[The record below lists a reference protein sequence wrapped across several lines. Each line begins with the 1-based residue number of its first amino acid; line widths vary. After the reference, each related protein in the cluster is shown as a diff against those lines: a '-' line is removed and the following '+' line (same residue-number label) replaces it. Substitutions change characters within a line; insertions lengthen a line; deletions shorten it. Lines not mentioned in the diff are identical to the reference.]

1 MRDKKTGKKR
11 AFSRSRKPPTAH
23 SKQIERLAKT
33 TPKRRSRSRP
43 GTLDES
49 MFLEVDEVRAL
60 LRVITSKR
68 DRAAFL
74 VCYRRGLRASEVGR
88 LTLADF
94 KGDRLFVRRAKGSI
108 SQEYS
113 LTPEELHALRMWLRE
128 RGPAPANS
136 PLFPSRNHR
145 PISRRRLDELMK
157 RYCEIAKIRPEKA
170 HMHSLRH
177 SAGTHCLEHGG
188 ALQDIKEI
196 LGHCKISST
205 EFYLHTSRKRREA
218 MAELQKQWRVT

>member
-1 MRDKKTGKKR
+1 
-11 AFSRSRKPPTAH
+11 
-23 SKQIERLAKT
+23 
-33 TPKRRSRSRP
+33 
-43 GTLDES
+43 

-68 DRAAFL
+68 DKCALLIA
-74 VCYRRGLRASEVGR
+74 YRRGLRAIEVGR

-94 KGDRLFVRRAKGSI
+94 KRDRLFVRRAKGSI

-113 LTPEELHALRMWLRE
+113 LTPEELHALRIWLRE
-128 RGPAPANS
+128 RGPAPG

-145 PISRRRLDELMK
+145 PISCRRLDELIK
-157 RYCEIAKIRPEKA
+157 RYGSIAGLRAEKC
-170 HMHSLRH
+170 HMHALRH

-188 ALQDIKEI
+188 SLQDIKEI
-196 LGHCKISST
+196 LGHRKISST
-205 EFYLHTSRKRREA
+205 EFYLHTTRKRREA